1 MTVSIDLFN
10 WERRAEAL
18 VNTLATKARNIAR
31 SEAYT
36 PAGKLEQWE
45 RVKDTYSNDVDD
57 LAAELRFARRGAEQ
71 VMDYARAAAV
81 GEAPDPAK
89 PDVGVELA
97 VARLLARHQ
106 QWDVNAV
113 TETLDPIMG
122 TQTAAVFM
130 DELVKRGSVDV
141 DLLEALLEKMNPA
154 IGEARQTQKYAL
166 TLINSVLRPVLEELE
181 ELLDRGPLAAAV
193 NGGGDIHRKARASM
207 AETAGTGTF
216 TVSENGAYVVNTD
229 RLAGGHRG

>member
-1 MTVSIDLFN
+1 MAISIDLFN
-10 WERRAEAL
+10 WEKRADAL
-18 VNTLATKARNIAR
+18 VDTIATKARNIAR

-57 LAAELRFARRGAEQ
+57 LAAELRFARRGAELM
-71 VMDYARAAAV
+71 MDYARASVV
-81 GEAPDPAK
+81 GETPDPAK

-97 VARLLARHQ
+97 VARILARHE
-106 QWDVNAV
+106 QWDVETV
-113 TETLDPIMG
+113 TETLGPIMG

-141 DLLEALLEKMNPA
+141 DLLEALLEKLNPS

-166 TLINSVLRPVLEELE
+166 TLLNNVLRPLLEELE
-181 ELLDRGPLAAAV
+181 ELLERGPLAAAV
-193 NGGGDIHRKARASM
+193 NGGGDILRKHRVTM
-207 AETAGTGTF
+207 AETAGAGTF
-216 TVSENGAYVVNTD
+216 TVAENGAYEVNTD
-229 RLAGGHRG
+229 RLGGGRRG

>member
-1 MTVSIDLFN
+1 MAISIDLFN
-10 WERRAEAL
+10 WERRADAL
-18 VNTLATKARNIAR
+18 VNTIATKARNIAR

-45 RVKDTYSNDVDD
+45 RVKDTYSNGVDD
-57 LAAELRFARRGAEQ
+57 LAAELRFARRGAELM
-71 VMDYARAAAV
+71 MDYARASVV
-81 GEAPDPAK
+81 GEAPDPAQ

-97 VARLLARHQ
+97 VARILARHE
-106 QWDVNAV
+106 QWDVETV
-113 TETLDPIMG
+113 TETLEPIMG

-141 DLLEALLEKMNPA
+141 DLLEALLEKLNPA

-166 TLINSVLRPVLEELE
+166 TLISNVLRPLLEELE

-193 NGGGDIHRKARASM
+193 NGGGDIHRKHRATL

-229 RLAGGHRG
+229 RLAGGRRG